1 MKMDEIK
8 AVLELLED
16 TDVSEFEY
24 EDENLRIGIKRGVI
38 GAPMVAAVAAP
49 GHTLVGGLAVPTG
62 EGGAAAP
69 LPETG
74 HVVAS
79 PFVGTFYRAPSPE
92 SPPFTEVG
100 QQVEA
105 GQTLC
110 IVEAMKLMNEIEAD
124 ISGTVKKILV
134 ENAQA
139 VEYDQ
144 SLFVIEP

>member
-24 EDENLRIGIKRGVI
+24 EDENLRIGIKRGAI
-38 GAPMVAAVAAP
+38 GVPMVAAVAAP
-49 GHTLVGGLAVPTG
+49 ALAVAAG
-62 EGGAAAP
+62 AVGQAGAGGVAAP

-79 PFVGTFYRAPSPE
+79 PFVGTFYRAASPE

-100 QQVEA
+100 QRVEA